1 MQTERR
7 VTKDGRTTIR
17 HRVYYIDTDG
27 ERKVK
32 SFKTKREA
40 ANFKDGVAALNTLRD
55 KAKDMNL
62 DIKEALRLKDT
73 LLPEG
78 HSEALDSNIKYI
90 KAEKVVDVVNSFLD
104 ASANGTSGRAEVAPN
119 TLRFYKHKLGFFSE
133 AFGDTDI
140 RDVSRRQLQD
150 FLDSLI
156 TSGKSRKTVMAVLV
170 SLRTLYSWA
179 SSTIEITTN
188 PTIGCK
194 VAQTARDRDMTI
206 DEAEVYSDDDVA
218 LIMKALVG
226 DDFTTIRDRAAI
238 SLGFFA
244 GLRIGE
250 VLGLEWRH
258 INFEKHSVTVAQS
271 AHDRTGAIQ
280 RTKTVR
286 SRRVVSMNKR
296 LEADLK
302 ALYDLSEPNPEDRVI
317 VTDSGKP
324 VIQRNLLRS
333 LQSAQKRAK
342 LATIRTFH
350 EARHYYVS
358 KLIEA
363 GFNIKRIAAL
373 IGHADETLTLRV
385 YGHLLNTSEDREKDF
400 EELSAVFE

>member
-1 MQTERR
+1 MQIERR
-7 VTKDGRTTIR
+7 VTQEG
-17 HRVYYIDTDG
+17 
-27 ERKVK
+27 RKVIRYRSYYTDVDGTRRSK

-40 ANFKDGVAALNTLRD
+40 AEFEDSVSALNNLRG
-55 KAKDMNL
+55 KSKSLGIDM
-62 DIKEALRLKDT
+62 DTALKIKDT
-73 LLPEG
+73 ILAPVA
-78 HSEALDSNIKYI
+78 SEAIDSNIRYMKS
-90 KAEKVVDVVNSFLD
+90 EKVSTVVKKFLE
-104 ASANGTSGRAEVAPN
+104 ASELGTSGRAAVAAN
-119 TLRFYKHKLGFFSE
+119 TLRFYKHKLGLFTDI
-133 AFGDTDI
+133 FGEVDI
-140 RDVSRRQLQD
+140 RDVSKRQMQD

-156 TSGKSRKTVMAVLV
+156 TTGKSRKTTMSTLV
-170 SLRTLYSWA
+170 CVRTLYSWA

-342 LATIRTFH
+342 LTTIRTFH